1 MRDQDQSWKAV
12 YAELKGEVFFNKLVM
27 QLTETISLNFSL
39 LLVTFILLINVFQT
53 NLLSFGYLI
62 SALILIYMNISFF
75 KDI

>member
-1 MRDQDQSWKAV
+1 
-12 YAELKGEVFFNKLVM
+12 M

-75 KDI
+75 KDV